1 MESIKEQYW
10 RYSLIAIIIGVSVI
24 LFFEAT
30 PFLGGIRGAFTIY
43 ILLRKQMFYLT
54 EQMRIRPS
62 IAASLLL
69 GETILFFL
77 IPISL
82 AVWLIIDKIQDI
94 NLDPTLLLNAGQE
107 FADFIQ
113 KQTGFDVWEK
123 SNILKA
129 LSVLPQIGQFLV
141 SGISSFAINVVV
153 LIFIL
158 YFMLIGGRAMERY
171 MYTLVPFDDRNKD
184 EVLGEIN
191 MIVKSNAIGIPLL
204 ALIQG
209 IVALIGYLI
218 FGAPDPLLFGFLT
231 CLATIIPIVGTALV
245 WVPLAAYMALAGD
258 WIHALGLFV
267 YSLLILTNVD
277 NLIRFVLQKKLADT
291 HPLITVFGVV
301 IGLSVFGFMGII
313 FGPLLLSLLL
323 LCVDIFKK
331 TYLDNK

>member
-30 PFLGGIRGAFTIY
+30 PFLGGILGAFTIY

-107 FADFIQ
+107 FADVIQ

>member
-1 MESIKEQYW
+1 MT
-10 RYSLIAIIIGVSVI
+10 IILGVSVI
-24 LFFEAT
+24 LFFEASS
-30 PFLGGIRGAFTIY
+30 FLGGILGAFTIY

-54 EQMRIRPS
+54 EKVKMGKTL
-62 IAASLLL
+62 AALLLL
-69 GETILFFL
+69 GETILLFL

-94 NLDPTLLLNAGQE
+94 NLDPTVLLNAGQE
-107 FADFIQ
+107 LADFI
-113 KQTGFDVWEK
+113 KERTGFDVWEK
-123 SNILKA
+123 GNILKA

-158 YFMLIGGRAMERY
+158 YFMLIGGRSMERY
-171 MYTLVPFDDRNKD
+171 MYTLFPFDDKNKD

-191 MIVKSNAIGIPLL
+191 MLVKSNAIGIPLL
-204 ALIQG
+204 AVIQG

-218 FGAPDPLLFGFLT
+218 FQTPDPLLFGFLT
-231 CLATIIPIVGTALV
+231 CIATIIPIVGTALV

-258 WIHALGLFV
+258 WIHALGMAI

-291 HPLITVFGVV
+291 HPLVTVFGVV
-301 IGLSVFGFMGII
+301 IGLSLFGFMGII
-313 FGPLLLSLLL
+313 FGPLLLSLFL

-331 TYLDNK
+331 TYLDNKESSGGD

>member
-1 MESIKEQYW
+1 MESIG
-10 RYSLIAIIIGVSVI
+10 SFIVNVLVL
-24 LFFEAT
+24 LF
-30 PFLGGIRGAFTIY
+30 
-43 ILLRKQMFYLT
+43 
-54 EQMRIRPS
+54 
-62 IAASLLL
+62 
-69 GETILFFL
+69 
-77 IPISL
+77 
-82 AVWLIIDKIQDI
+82 V
-94 NLDPTLLLNAGQE
+94 
-107 FADFIQ
+107 
-113 KQTGFDVWEK
+113 
-123 SNILKA
+123 
-129 LSVLPQIGQFLV
+129 
-141 SGISSFAINVVV
+141 
-153 LIFIL
+153 L
-158 YFMLIGGRAMERY
+158 YFMLIGGRNMELYLREI
-171 MYTLVPFDDRNKD
+171 LPFDHAHINQ
-184 EVLGEIN
+184 VLREIH
-191 MIVKSNAIGIPLL
+191 MIVRSNAIGIPLL